1 MVYKFFALSQELTCE
16 DGNSGGSITNF
27 LILSFGDFDE
37 DFGSRIIDMHGPE
50 DSGSI
55 IGDSDGLVFG
65 SCGNGDKNFIHTSG
79 AEGSFD
85 EIGYSNGT
93 DKR

>member
-1 MVYKFFALSQELTCE
+1 
-16 DGNSGGSITNF
+16 
-27 LILSFGDFDE
+27 
-37 DFGSRIIDMHGPE
+37 MHGPE
-50 DSGSI
+50 DGSTI

-65 SCGNGDKNFIHTSG
+65 SGSNGDENLIHSSG

-85 EIGYSNGT
+85 EIGDGNST